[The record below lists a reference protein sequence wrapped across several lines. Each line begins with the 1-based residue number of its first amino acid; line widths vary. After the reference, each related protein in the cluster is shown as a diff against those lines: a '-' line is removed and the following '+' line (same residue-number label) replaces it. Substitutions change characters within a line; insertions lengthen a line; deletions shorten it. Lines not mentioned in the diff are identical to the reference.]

1 MKRGVKESPMRD
13 EFFTFKQFK
22 LRHRDAAMK
31 VGTDAVLLGSWAF
44 DATIPDRI
52 LDVGTGCGILALML
66 AQRFPKAQ
74 IEAIELEPKAFHE
87 AQNNFENS
95 PFSER
100 LKISLGDF
108 LEWNEAE
115 KFDAIIC
122 NPPYYQDKI
131 SSSIPERNMARQERF
146 LPPSK
151 FWLKVTGLL
160 KRENGRI
167 AVVLPLDRMKMWE
180 EQAALNGM
188 KLQRKC
194 WIRGNQTAE
203 VSRVL
208 LEWVFK
214 MDEVHCDETEVI
226 VELER
231 GVLNNSYLTWTQPFL
246 LEK

>member
-13 EFFTFKQFK
+13 DFFTFKQFK

-44 DATIPDRI
+44 DATMPDRI
-52 LDVGTGCGILALML
+52 LDVGTGCGILALMMS
-66 AQRFPKAQ
+66 QRFPTAQ
-74 IEAIELEPKAFHE
+74 IEAIELEKKAFDE
-87 AQNNFENS
+87 AQYNFENS
-95 PFSER
+95 PFSAQLR
-100 LKISLGDF
+100 IAQGNF
-108 LEWNEAE
+108 LEMSEDE

-131 SSSIPERNMARQERF
+131 SSSVPERNMARQERF
-146 LPPSK
+146 LPPTE
-151 FWLKVTGLL
+151 FWIKVCGLL
-160 KRENGRI
+160 NHEKGRI
-167 AVVLPLDRMKMWE
+167 AVVLPLDRMKTWE
-180 EQAALNGM
+180 EQASCNGM
-188 KLQRKC
+188 SLQRKC

-231 GVLNNSYLTWTQPFL
+231 GVLNNSYLTWTQSFL